1 MRNTPIQ
8 WTHSTINPMMGC
20 DGCELWPSKSNLLRT
35 LKATIEASAYP
46 PPEPKISEAMAA
58 VTGTLS
64 TTSEIHAAR
73 KRVAADLVAKLQLPA
88 ALAEVLENEVR
99 KSCKCYAGLLGTMR
113 PGHAGYA
120 DRFEQPKTFTGRMAK
135 AARWAPP
142 SAAEIADKPWLTGA
156 PRMIFISDMGDALSQ
171 DVDFEFLKKEIIE
184 SVNSIEGSRHLWL
197 WLTKRPK
204 RMAEFG
210 RWLVAQGINWPDNLV
225 AMTTVTSHATRGR
238 VDELR
243 KVPAKFRGLSCEPI
257 YSELDLNLTGIDWLI
272 AGGGSDIFAEPFHVE
287 WALQLRER
295 CRQSGTAFFL
305 KQLGRNPFFK
315 GQRLSLTDGHGGD
328 WDKWP
333 EPAWRVREIPAGFR
347 R

>member
-8 WTHSTINPMMGC
+8 WTHSTINPVMGC

-142 SAAEIADKPWLTGA
+142 SAAEIADKTWLTGA

-184 SVNSIEGSRHLWL
+184 SVDSIGLAPPL
-197 WLTKRPK
+197 ALVDQAPRP
-204 RMAEFG
+204 
-210 RWLVAQGINWPDNLV
+210 
-225 AMTTVTSHATRGR
+225 HGR
-238 VDELR
+238 VWPMARRPGHQL
-243 KVPAKFRGLSCEPI
+243 
-257 YSELDLNLTGIDWLI
+257 
-272 AGGGSDIFAEPFHVE
+272 AG
-287 WALQLRER
+287 
-295 CRQSGTAFFL
+295 
-305 KQLGRNPFFK
+305 QLGR
-315 GQRLSLTDGHGGD
+315 DDHGHF
-328 WDKWP
+328 P
-333 EPAWRVREIPAGFR
+333 RYPRTR
-347 R
+347 

>member
-8 WTHSTINPMMGC
+8 WTHSTINPVMGC
-20 DGCELWPSKSNLLRT
+20 DGCELWPPKPKVLRII
-35 LKATIEASAYP
+35 KEFIQASANP
-46 PPEPKISEAMAA
+46 PAEPLISPALTA
-58 VTGTLS
+58 VTNQLLK
-64 TTSEIHAAR
+64 TSEIYTAR
-73 KRVAADLVAKLQLPA
+73 KWVAAELEAKLRLSAPMVD
-88 ALAEVLENEVR
+88 ELEEEIR
-99 KSCKCYAGLLGTMR
+99 KACKCYAGLLGAMR
-113 PGHAGYA
+113 AGHAGYA
-120 DRFEQPKTFTGRMAK
+120 DRFEQPKNFPGRMAK

-142 SAAEIADKPWLTGA
+142 SAAEIAEKPWLTGA

-171 DVDFEFLKKEIIE
+171 DVAFEFLKKEIIE

-197 WLTKRPK
+197 WLTKRPT

-210 RWLVAQGINWPDNLV
+210 QWLGAQGISWPDNLV
-225 AMTTVTSHATRGR
+225 AMTTVTSHATRRR

-243 KVPAKFRGLSCEPI
+243 KVPAKFKGLSCEPI
-257 YSELDLNLTGIDWLI
+257 YSALDLDLTGIDWLI
-272 AGGGSDIFAEPFHVE
+272 ADGGSDIFAEPFHVE
-287 WALQLRER
+287 WALQLRDR
-295 CRQSGTAFFL
+295 CRQAGTAFFL
-305 KQLGRNPFFK
+305 KQLGRNPFFN

>member
-1 MRNTPIQ
+1 
-8 WTHSTINPMMGC
+8 
-20 DGCELWPSKSNLLRT
+20 
-35 LKATIEASAYP
+35 
-46 PPEPKISEAMAA
+46 
-58 VTGTLS
+58 
-64 TTSEIHAAR
+64 
-73 KRVAADLVAKLQLPA
+73 
-88 ALAEVLENEVR
+88 
-99 KSCKCYAGLLGTMR
+99 
-113 PGHAGYA
+113 
-120 DRFEQPKTFTGRMAK
+120 
-135 AARWAPP
+135 
-142 SAAEIADKPWLTGA
+142 
-156 PRMIFISDMGDALSQ
+156 
-171 DVDFEFLKKEIIE
+171 
-184 SVNSIEGSRHLWL
+184 
-197 WLTKRPK
+197 
-204 RMAEFG
+204 MAEFG
-210 RWLVAQGINWPDNLV
+210 QWLVAQGINWPDNLV